1 MPGLSSI
8 SPALSARIEPIL
20 QPRTGGTTLS
30 DWSYASIALVVAPT
44 GSTERLGRLN
54 MTRQATRGRFIPR
67 LGYFREVIGELKKVV
82 WPTREEMRRLTIMVI
97 IITIAIGLFL
107 GAIDLGFT
115 RLVDLFLG
123 G

>member
-1 MPGLSSI
+1 
-8 SPALSARIEPIL
+8 
-20 QPRTGGTTLS
+20 
-30 DWSYASIALVVAPT
+30 
-44 GSTERLGRLN
+44 
-54 MTRQATRGRFIPR
+54 

>member
-1 MPGLSSI
+1 MTP
-8 SPALSARIEPIL
+8 
-20 QPRTGGTTLS
+20 S
-30 DWSYASIALVVAPT
+30 DWSYASIALIVALT
-44 GSTERLGRLN
+44 GSTERLGRLH
-54 MTRQATRGRFIPR
+54 MRRQATRGRLIPR

-82 WPTREEMRRLTIMVI
+82 WPTRVEMRRLTIMVI
-97 IITIAIGLFL
+97 IISIAIGLFL